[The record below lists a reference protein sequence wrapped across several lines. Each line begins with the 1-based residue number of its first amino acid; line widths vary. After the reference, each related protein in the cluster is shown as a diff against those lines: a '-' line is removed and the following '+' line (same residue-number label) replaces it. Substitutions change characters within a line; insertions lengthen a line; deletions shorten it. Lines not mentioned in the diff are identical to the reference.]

1 MALQAA
7 CRRISETVNTS
18 SSVTGVTA
26 GVAVAPGVV
35 AALAVGVV
43 DPAQRLYAE
52 TLYSI
57 LETYVSIVPLSSG
70 LPNVE
75 DIKLKLGF
83 IAV

>member
-26 GVAVAPGVV
+26 GVAVAPGVA

-43 DPAQRLYAE
+43 DPAQRLHAE

-57 LETYVSIVPLSSG
+57 LETYLSTVPLSSG